1 MEQNYQEAIRWLNK
15 AAEKG
20 NPEAQYKLAKI
31 LSEEVLKQLEASMK
45 QEYKEAIDFYPELL
59 KSVKD
64 LKKSIPKPKE
74 IPVKPEFGN
83 LKEGA
88 TIKFGSYPQTAD
100 GAVQPIEWLVLEV
113 KNGKALLLSKYG
125 LDAKP
130 FNIKCETITLEK
142 CSLRKWLNEDFI
154 TWEKCSLRKWLNED
168 FYNKAFTSEQQMQ
181 IAETK
186 VKAEKNPEYSTN
198 QGNDTVDR
206 VFLLNIQEAYKYF
219 QTSEAR
225 KTPPT
230 EYAVRQGAYRSDS
243 GQCWWWLRS
252 SGCNSCSAAT
262 VRTDG
267 DVRENGNNVNNDH
280 NAVRP
285 ALWLNLKS

>member
-1 MEQNYQEAIRWLNK
+1 MEQNYQEAIKWLDK
-15 AAEKG
+15 ASAMG

-113 KNGKALLLSKYG
+113 KEGKALLLSKYG
-125 LDAKP
+125 LNVKP
-130 FNIKCETITLEK
+130 FNIKYK
-142 CSLRKWLNEDFI
+142 RI
-154 TWEKCSLRKWLNED
+154 TWEECSLRKWLNED

>member
-1 MEQNYQEAIRWLNK
+1 MEQNYQEAIKWLDK
-15 AAEKG
+15 ASAMG

-83 LKEGA
+83 LKEGD

-100 GAVQPIEWLVLEV
+100 GAVQPIDWLVLEV
-113 KNGKALLLSKYG
+113 KEGKALLLSKYG

-130 FNIKCETITLEK
+130 FNIK
-142 CSLRKWLNEDFI
+142 RKSI
-154 TWEKCSLRKWLNED
+154 TWEECSLRKWLNED
-168 FYNKAFTSEQQMQ
+168 FYNKAFTAEQQMQ

-243 GQCWWWLRS
+243 GLCWWWLRS
-252 SGCNSCSAAT
+252 SGNNSNDAAT
-262 VRTDG
+262 VFPDG
-267 DVRENGNNVNNDH
+267 VVRGDGRNVNFDSR
-280 NAVRP
+280 AVRP